1 MIPLPKV
8 MGKCED
14 PNGVFCKKLRQD
26 IKVLAGF
33 PLALQ
38 LWAFEAI
45 PALLKRLGGTNE
57 QTLLAYDGEKLPQ
70 HTGLVVSAVLDVEH
84 DPKASI
90 GEWRGGDSAELKYD
104 HQEAVKG
111 KKRKA
116 THGSSKEQEGHA
128 LKQRRLSRFFSRKV
142 KWGGGKTE
150 ELEAKV
156 EKLIDVETQA
166 Y

>member
-90 GEWRGGDSAELKYD
+90 GVTSFSVLSIRTALV
-104 HQEAVKG
+104 AVNVC
-111 KKRKA
+111 
-116 THGSSKEQEGHA
+116 T
-128 LKQRRLSRFFSRKV
+128 RR
-142 KWGGGKTE
+142 
-150 ELEAKV
+150 
-156 EKLIDVETQA
+156 
-166 Y
+166 